1 MSCNQN
7 RATARN
13 RTLSHLAR
21 QGGISALA
29 LAMAAIATPAL
40 ADDVVNPG
48 FETGDTSGWT
58 ASGGIWSS
66 GTWPPPESE
75 FSGPPNL
82 LTMMTAGTTD
92 AITGAPTVF
101 EGNFAVRL
109 NDQFGGNHITAISQ
123 RVNNYNGSQLY
134 YAWNAVLE
142 PSHGATDSP
151 SFIIKVIDETTNTV
165 VTNIAYSAF
174 TAQNTTIF
182 RQAGQ
187 FVTTDWLVEEI
198 DTISGNNYRM
208 VFVAVD
214 CLYGGH
220 GGYVYVD
227 GFGNAIPT
235 PNPGVDFDPTTDVVQ
250 GGTILIP
257 IGGTP
262 DIDLAQPF
270 YTTGDLAAGLVNPVF
285 VGGTLQIGNSGTV
298 ANNFTVQSQG
308 GTVDNTG
315 NAIEFTGQFNGPG
328 GMIFTGAGSTMLS
341 NINTIN
347 GPVLVNGGNLII
359 NGALS
364 TLSVDVNSGATLS
377 GLGAVVADVNVNSGG
392 TLAPGM
398 GVGTLNVAGGAV
410 TMNTGSTLSLD
421 IDGRTYNPNGGAGS
435 YDRLIVSGGGSFVAG
450 GTISPNLRGIAAP
463 ATNTFTPVLGDRF
476 AVVQADSVTGEFAS
490 VAQPA
495 TGLAPNTRFDVLYG
509 PQTVN
514 LVVTPGSYGL
524 LGGTAGWRLNA
535 VSAATGIDVVRPRAG
550 LRNHAM
556 MPFFNGI
563 YGMNGAQLGMA
574 FQQVSGEV
582 HTHALQM
589 AHTSAARASQT
600 AMDAAQDM
608 GNIGWGCGDGDGR
621 VRSASAADAD
631 GGRRSDACVDGRT
644 KNGVRIWGELNAN
657 QTQAEDDATAYRYD
671 NNERGFIMGA
681 DKELPSGTRI
691 GLGGRYAESK
701 LKTPIGS
708 EAKLNAVG
716 AFAYAS
722 HNIGNLNLAAVLGYS
737 STKVRTERELGLLT
751 GTTTSFD
758 KYRVNTLSAALEARY
773 TIAVGQNAVI
783 RPVAGIEVERS
794 SAGTVREANA
804 NPALALTLP
813 SDKWTTV
820 QSKLGAEA
828 RIGMGSRVQG
838 KVFGNWRHHLDGSPT
853 AIRAVNFGTANWDVS
868 SVVADKDNFEFGA
881 GLTVGLS
888 QNARIGVEY
897 TGSRDG
903 SYKVDSGSVNL
914 TVRF

>member
-1 MSCNQN
+1 MSRKSLYSVRFAGQ
-7 RATARN
+7 A
-13 RTLSHLAR
+13 SLA
-21 QGGISALA
+21 ALA
-29 LAMAAIATPAL
+29 LAVGAAPAL

-48 FETGDTSGWT
+48 FETGDTTGWT

-75 FSGPPNL
+75 FSGPPTL
-82 LTMMTAGTTD
+82 LSMMTAGGFD
-92 AITGAPTVF
+92 AVTGAPTVF
-101 EGNFAVRL
+101 EGNYAVRL
-109 NDQFGGNHITAISQ
+109 NDQFGGNHITALSQ
-123 RVNNYNGSQLY
+123 TVNNYNGSHLY

-151 SFIIKVIDETTNTV
+151 SFIIKVIDETTNQV

-187 FVTTDWLVEEI
+187 FVTTDWLVEDI
-198 DTISGNNYRM
+198 DTVSGHNYRM

-227 GFGNAIPT
+227 GFGNAIPI
-235 PNPGVDFDPTTDVVQ
+235 PNAGVDFDPTTDVVQ
-250 GGTILIP
+250 GGDILLP

-262 DIDLAQPF
+262 DIDTARPF
-270 YTTGDLAAGLVNPVF
+270 YTTADLAAGLVNPVF
-285 VGGTLQIGNSGTV
+285 VGGTLQVGNSGTIG
-298 ANNFTVQSQG
+298 NNFLVQALG
-308 GTVDNTG
+308 GTVDNLG
-315 NAIEFTGQFNGPG
+315 NVLDFTGQFTGPG
-328 GMIFTGAGSTMLS
+328 GMIFTGSGRTILS
-341 NINTIN
+341 NINTID
-347 GPVLVNGGNLII
+347 GAVQVNGGNLVV

-364 TLSVDVNSGATLS
+364 TLSLDVNTGATLS
-377 GLGAVVADVNVNSGG
+377 GQGAVVADVNVNTGG
-392 TLAPGM
+392 TLAPGD
-398 GVGTLNVAGGAV
+398 GVGTLNVAGGDV
-410 TMNTGSTLSLD
+410 TMAAGSTLSLD
-421 IDGRTYNPNGGAGS
+421 IDGRAYVPTGGAGS
-435 YDRLIVSGGGSFVAG
+435 YDRLIVSGGGNFVAG
-450 GTISPNLRGIAAP
+450 GTISPVLRGIAAP

-476 AVVQADSVTGEFAS
+476 TVVQADAVSGEFAS

-495 TGLAPNTRFDVLYG
+495 AGLAANTRFDVLYG
-509 PQTVN
+509 PQAIN

-524 LGGTAGWRLNA
+524 LGRTAGWRLNA

-563 YGMNGAQLGMA
+563 YGMTGPQLAMA

-589 AHTSAARASQT
+589 AHASAGRATQT
-600 AMDAAQDM
+600 AMDAAQDT
-608 GNIGWGCGDGDGR
+608 GSIGWGCGDGDGR
-621 VRSASAADAD
+621 VRSASSADAD

-644 KNGVRIWGELNAN
+644 KNGLRIWGEVNAN

-671 NNERGFIMGA
+671 NNERGFIMGV
-681 DKELPSGTRI
+681 DKELASGTRI
-691 GLGGRYAESK
+691 GLGGRYAESD
-701 LKTPIGS
+701 LDTPIGS
-708 EAKLNAVG
+708 QAKLNAVG

-722 HNIGNLNLAAVLGYS
+722 HSFGNLNLAAVAGYS
-737 STKVRTERELGLLT
+737 STKVRAERELNLLT
-751 GTTTSFD
+751 GLSTAHDS
-758 KYRVNTLSAALEARY
+758 YRVNTLSGALEARY
-773 TIAVGQNAVI
+773 TVPVGQNAVL

-794 SAGTVREANA
+794 SAGTVQEVNA
-804 NPALALTLP
+804 NPALALALP
-813 SDKWTTV
+813 SEKWTTV
-820 QSKLGAEA
+820 RSKLGAEA
-828 RIGMGSRVQG
+828 RVGIGSRLQG
-838 KVFGNWRHHLDGSPT
+838 KVFGNWRHTLDGNPT
-853 AIRAVNFGTANWDVS
+853 AVRAVNFGTAKWDVS

-903 SYKVDSGSVNL
+903 SYKVDSGSVNF